1 MLHYSPSSV
10 VSPRYSH
17 SRVLCLAGYRD
28 FPAIYTAM
36 IFDLHQ
42 VPLLTSR
49 IVKCNDHVFE
59 LWSPNSAQRPFFPGN
74 IRADY
79 VPAPAER
86 RDYRRYDGHSGK
98 HDCMVVPQYFLGH
111 RPHWPFLRRSS
122 MVAATDPAYAAYEV
136 LIPHWEVEDGEPRR
150 GRLTLK
156 FMARLRALNSELD
169 LRMDD
174 FRNALGVTSPAWIGR
189 PRLPSS
195 AHLYSL
201 SELRSWEATVDA
213 GVAVQRGIRE
223 KEAWIAFAQAR
234 LDLHEISDSALLY
247 EEMPPAR
254 EDYIGMWVNGMEE
267 RAVLRYMKSGVPCF
281 IVHEYKHSALS
292 RDAMHPDTTPV
303 YDSFLAGTEVATSL
317 CDANPY
323 QQLGALEGTRLHG
336 IIGGDDGRGPFRTAL
351 ARDEERSSSIYVE
364 SLPPRAPPLR
374 PLPPSRKP
382 PQSTP
387 STASAPPRFVFPDAA
402 VAPRNRPQPNPSVKR
417 ALPKAAPS
425 APNLPRVVVP
435 IYGPPATNR
444 APSPAAPSSAPSSF
458 ALAAAT
464 TASTVAAVDKYAP
477 PPLETREVD
486 PTRVPWY
493 VSPRIA
499 TPEAKGTWTKWEL
512 ADLNGLPAFIF
523 RGKGWKGETRF
534 ERFDRD
540 RKRRLCMHDY
550 ADLPG
555 VVKPNHY
562 GAPVPRVP
570 FFIDDNGRGVPQYA
584 SHWMYESMT
593 SPRRDEGKRAPQP
606 HAEELPLKAEGKGKA
621 RAVLPMGEDSE
632 DEDAI
637 VTGGAGLSLDGVPM
651 RVDEAEAAEAS
662 NVVVIEGVDSETSA
676 QMFWRLSIDVLNRV
690 RVAPLSILRAQG
702 MMWVHVE
709 STTAGRRA
717 LGALGVLSHG
727 LTLSFRPEVEFME
740 AARYSVDIWVPDAAV
755 PDAPP
760 ETDEEMPDAGRGRSR
775 SRSTR
780 PGSRTPSRSISRSRS
795 RSKTRFRSRST
806 SSSSS
811 SNSSSSS
818 SSPSSRAPSPSSS
831 PTPRRRTM
839 LQTSANDRRT
849 TPVLRVDS
857 RSPPRAPRAM
867 RAMPRRDLAA
877 RLSDARPVQ
886 RLPLLER
893 LSASSST
900 PSPVSPPLPLANR
913 LGPRP
918 LAARLESIEEDV
930 EEDSRAERLRSWA
943 DRLHAEIEGPR
954 TDPPRSD
961 TSLGKRRG
969 DDEEGERPKKKVR
982 RGRRSGRVVKEMEAR
997 KEERRR
1003 RAIEREAEEV
1013 AATSGTI
1020 TLTMAP
1026 PAAPSQP
1033 QASTS
1038 AIASTSA
1045 VAATSAEREEGEVD
1059 DDFVLGASWQEE
1071 DDDDDAQAA
1080 SLYHR

>member
-86 RDYRRYDGHSGK
+86 RDYQRYDGHSGK

-189 PRLPSS
+189 PWLPSS

-303 YDSFLAGTEVATSL
+303 YDSFLAGTEVTTSL

-364 SLPPRAPPLR
+364 SLPPRAPPLL

-402 VAPRNRPQPNPSVKR
+402 VAPRNRPQPTPSVKR

-477 PPLETREVD
+477 PPLETR
-486 PTRVPWY
+486 
-493 VSPRIA
+493 
-499 TPEAKGTWTKWEL
+499 EAKGTWTKWEL

-740 AARYSVDIWVPDAAV
+740 AARYSVDIWIAFHLFLLLLQLVVLQQLAVVASSVASTLSYPQAQDYAPDQRQRP
-755 PDAPP
+755 PDHSRPP
-760 ETDEEMPDAGRGRSR
+760 RRFE
-775 SRSTR
+775 
-780 PGSRTPSRSISRSRS
+780 ISA
-795 RSKTRFRSRST
+795 
-806 SSSSS
+806 
-811 SNSSSSS
+811 
-818 SSPSSRAPSPSSS
+818 SRA
-831 PTPRRRTM
+831 T
-839 LQTSANDRRT
+839 
-849 TPVLRVDS
+849 
-857 RSPPRAPRAM
+857 
-867 RAMPRRDLAA
+867 
-877 RLSDARPVQ
+877 SDARHAAS
-886 RLPLLER
+886 RLGCAALGC
-893 LSASSST
+893 AA
-900 PSPVSPPLPLANR
+900 VSPPLPLANR